1 MFKQLLSFLTN
12 PGPQIISLFGCSVK
26 ELILLPRFLQMK
38 FNKPYMALRDRD
50 DAAEESKDGR
60 QGLNGDH
67 ISVFNQISIK
77 LSWCPESASLQIRKV
92 TGGSF
97 MEELKGAGL
106 LISLFAE
113 EDSRF

>member
-1 MFKQLLSFLTN
+1 MLPLL
-12 PGPQIISLFGCSVK
+12 
-26 ELILLPRFLQMK
+26 LQMK
-38 FNKPYMALRDRD
+38 FNKPYIALRDRG

-67 ISVFNQISIK
+67 ISVISVFNQISIK
-77 LSWCPESASLQIRKV
+77 LSWCPESASLQIWKV